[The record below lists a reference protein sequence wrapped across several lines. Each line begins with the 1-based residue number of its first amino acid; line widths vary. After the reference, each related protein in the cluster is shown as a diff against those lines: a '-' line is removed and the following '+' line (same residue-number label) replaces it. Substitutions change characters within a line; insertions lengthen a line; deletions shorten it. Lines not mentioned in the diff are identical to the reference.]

1 MFCLHDFFLL
11 SYAVKG
17 KNVFNAEFETLVEAV
32 KKL

>member
-1 MFCLHDFFLL
+1 MFCLHDFLLL

-17 KNVFNAEFETLVEAV
+17 KNVFKSEFKTLVEAA